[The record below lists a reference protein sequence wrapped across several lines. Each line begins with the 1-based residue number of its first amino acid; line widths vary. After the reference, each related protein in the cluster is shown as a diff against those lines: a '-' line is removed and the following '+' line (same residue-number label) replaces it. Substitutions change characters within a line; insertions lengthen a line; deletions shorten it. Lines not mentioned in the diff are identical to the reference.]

1 MTIDTAQ
8 MTSGPIAARPAR
20 GRGFSAAWAARFG
33 PTAVAVVVLTLFV
46 SLPLYS
52 MVVTAFKTDKE
63 IYDDFTYIP
72 RQPTLAQFERV
83 IVRERIFI
91 NIRNSLIV
99 ATTATVISVSMST
112 LAAFAVVRL
121 RFRDGSGWPG

>member
-1 MTIDTAQ
+1 MNTAPMASSSLRSGP
-8 MTSGPIAARPAR
+8 MTSGPIVARPVR
-20 GRGFSAAWAARFG
+20 GRGFSATLASVG
-33 PTAVAVVVLTLFV
+33 PTVLAVVVLTLFV

-52 MVVTAFKTDKE
+52 MVVTAIKTDKE

-99 ATTATVISVSMST
+99 ATTTT
-112 LAAFAVVRL
+112 
-121 RFRDGSGWPG
+121 